1 MNKIQMRQSLLL
13 LLTATIWGVAF
24 VAQSVGMEYVGPLT
38 FSCVRSLLGGI
49 VLIPCIWFLGRHE
62 RAGHPGREVSQYEA
76 SKNQGERAV
85 QKGKESQGE
94 IAVQKGKESQGE
106 RAVQKE
112 KESQRK
118 RAVQKEKESQGERVV
133 QEEKGKQGER
143 GVQKEK
149 GKQDKGADRELLAGG
164 IICGLLLCLASNFQ
178 QFGIA
183 HTSVGKAGFITA
195 LYIVIVPILGLLF
208 HKKCR
213 PLIWLGVCLAVAGL
227 YFLCMAGGDA
237 QAAAGQIF
245 PGIPI
250 GKGDFLVFIC
260 ALLFSG
266 HILAIDYFTERVDG
280 VKMSCIQFWV
290 CGIVSGI
297 GMFLA
302 EEPHFPA
309 ILMAWKELL
318 YAGVMS
324 CGVAYTLQ
332 IVGQKGMDPTVASL
346 ILSLESVIS
355 ALAGLFILGQKLS
368 GAEILGCILMFAAIV
383 LAQLA
388 GAEKK
393 AVPSPTTK

>member
-62 RAGHPGREVSQYEA
+62 RASHPGREISQYEA
-76 SKNQGERAV
+76 
-85 QKGKESQGE
+85 GK
-94 IAVQKGKESQGE
+94 SQGE

-112 KESQRK
+112 KGK
-118 RAVQKEKESQGERVV
+118 R
-133 QEEKGKQGER
+133 
-143 GVQKEK
+143 
-149 GKQDKGADRELLAGG
+149 DKGADRELLAGG
-164 IICGLLLCLASNFQ
+164 MICGLLLCLASNFQ

-302 EEPHFPA
+302 EDPHFPA

-355 ALAGLFILGQKLS
+355 ALAGLFILGQRLS

>member
-62 RAGHPGREVSQYEA
+62 RASHPGREISQYEA
-76 SKNQGERAV
+76 SK
-85 QKGKESQGE
+85 
-94 IAVQKGKESQGE
+94 SQGE

-112 KESQRK
+112 KGK
-118 RAVQKEKESQGERVV
+118 R
-133 QEEKGKQGER
+133 
-143 GVQKEK
+143 
-149 GKQDKGADRELLAGG
+149 DKGADRELLAGG
-164 IICGLLLCLASNFQ
+164 MICGLLLCLASNFQ

-195 LYIVIVPILGLLF
+195 LYIVIVPLLGLLF

>member
-62 RAGHPGREVSQYEA
+62 RASHPGREISQYEA
-76 SKNQGERAV
+76 
-85 QKGKESQGE
+85 GK
-94 IAVQKGKESQGE
+94 SQGE

-112 KESQRK
+112 KGK
-118 RAVQKEKESQGERVV
+118 R
-133 QEEKGKQGER
+133 
-143 GVQKEK
+143 
-149 GKQDKGADRELLAGG
+149 DKGADRELLAGG
-164 IICGLLLCLASNFQ
+164 MICGLLLCLASNFQ

-355 ALAGLFILGQKLS
+355 ALAGLFILGQRLS

>member
-62 RAGHPGREVSQYEA
+62 RASHPGREISQYEA
-76 SKNQGERAV
+76 
-85 QKGKESQGE
+85 GK
-94 IAVQKGKESQGE
+94 SQGE

-112 KESQRK
+112 KGK
-118 RAVQKEKESQGERVV
+118 R
-133 QEEKGKQGER
+133 
-143 GVQKEK
+143 
-149 GKQDKGADRELLAGG
+149 DKGADRELLAGG
-164 IICGLLLCLASNFQ
+164 MICGLLLCLASNFQ

-297 GMFLA
+297 GMFLV

-355 ALAGLFILGQKLS
+355 ALAGLFILGQRLS

-388 GAEKK
+388 GTEKK

>member
-62 RAGHPGREVSQYEA
+62 RASHPGREISQYEA
-76 SKNQGERAV
+76 
-85 QKGKESQGE
+85 GK
-94 IAVQKGKESQGE
+94 SQGE

-112 KESQRK
+112 KGK
-118 RAVQKEKESQGERVV
+118 R
-133 QEEKGKQGER
+133 
-143 GVQKEK
+143 
-149 GKQDKGADRELLAGG
+149 DKGADRELLAGG
-164 IICGLLLCLASNFQ
+164 MICGLLLCLASNFQ

-280 VKMSCIQFWV
+280 VKMSFIQFWV

>member
-62 RAGHPGREVSQYEA
+62 RASHPGREISQYEA
-76 SKNQGERAV
+76 
-85 QKGKESQGE
+85 GK
-94 IAVQKGKESQGE
+94 SQGE

-112 KESQRK
+112 KGK
-118 RAVQKEKESQGERVV
+118 R
-133 QEEKGKQGER
+133 
-143 GVQKEK
+143 
-149 GKQDKGADRELLAGG
+149 DKGADRELLAGG
-164 IICGLLLCLASNFQ
+164 MICGLLLCLASNFQ

-280 VKMSCIQFWV
+280 VKMSFIQFWV

-355 ALAGLFILGQKLS
+355 ALAGLFILGQRLS

-388 GAEKK
+388 GTEKK
-393 AVPSPTTK
+393 AVSSPTTK

>member
-62 RAGHPGREVSQYEA
+62 RASHPGREISQYEA
-76 SKNQGERAV
+76 
-85 QKGKESQGE
+85 GK
-94 IAVQKGKESQGE
+94 SQGE

-112 KESQRK
+112 KGK
-118 RAVQKEKESQGERVV
+118 R
-133 QEEKGKQGER
+133 
-143 GVQKEK
+143 
-149 GKQDKGADRELLAGG
+149 DKGADRELLAGG
-164 IICGLLLCLASNFQ
+164 MICGLLLCLASNFQ

-280 VKMSCIQFWV
+280 VKMSFIQFWV

-355 ALAGLFILGQKLS
+355 ALAGLFILGQRLS
-368 GAEILGCILMFAAIV
+368 GADILGCILMFAAIV

>member
-62 RAGHPGREVSQYEA
+62 RASHPGREVSRYKA
-76 SKNQGERAV
+76 
-85 QKGKESQGE
+85 GK
-94 IAVQKGKESQGE
+94 SQGE

-112 KESQRK
+112 KGK
-118 RAVQKEKESQGERVV
+118 R
-133 QEEKGKQGER
+133 
-143 GVQKEK
+143 
-149 GKQDKGADRELLAGG
+149 DKGADRELLAGG
-164 IICGLLLCLASNFQ
+164 MICGLLLCLASNFQ

-237 QAAAGQIF
+237 QAVAGQIF

>member
-62 RAGHPGREVSQYEA
+62 RASHPGREVSRYKA
-76 SKNQGERAV
+76 
-85 QKGKESQGE
+85 GKSQGE
-94 IAVQKGKESQGE
+94 SA
-106 RAVQKE
+106 
-112 KESQRK
+112 
-118 RAVQKEKESQGERVV
+118 
-133 QEEKGKQGER
+133 
-143 GVQKEK
+143 VQKEK
-149 GKQDKGADRELLAGG
+149 GKRDKGADRELLAGG
-164 IICGLLLCLASNFQ
+164 MICGLLLCLASNFQ

-355 ALAGLFILGQKLS
+355 ALAGLFILGQRLS

>member
-62 RAGHPGREVSQYEA
+62 RASHPGREISQYEA
-76 SKNQGERAV
+76 
-85 QKGKESQGE
+85 GK
-94 IAVQKGKESQGE
+94 SQGE

-112 KESQRK
+112 KGK
-118 RAVQKEKESQGERVV
+118 R
-133 QEEKGKQGER
+133 
-143 GVQKEK
+143 
-149 GKQDKGADRELLAGG
+149 DKGADRELLAGG
-164 IICGLLLCLASNFQ
+164 MICGLLLCLASNFQ

-213 PLIWLGVCLAVAGL
+213 PLIWLGVCLAVVGL

>member
-62 RAGHPGREVSQYEA
+62 RASHPGREISQYEA
-76 SKNQGERAV
+76 
-85 QKGKESQGE
+85 GK
-94 IAVQKGKESQGE
+94 SQGE

-112 KESQRK
+112 KGK
-118 RAVQKEKESQGERVV
+118 R
-133 QEEKGKQGER
+133 
-143 GVQKEK
+143 
-149 GKQDKGADRELLAGG
+149 DKGADRELLAGG
-164 IICGLLLCLASNFQ
+164 MICGLLLCLASNFQ

-302 EEPHFPA
+302 EDPHFPA

-355 ALAGLFILGQKLS
+355 ALAGLFILGQRLS
-368 GAEILGCILMFAAIV
+368 WAEILGCILMFAAIV

>member
-62 RAGHPGREVSQYEA
+62 RASHPGREISQYEA
-76 SKNQGERAV
+76 
-85 QKGKESQGE
+85 GK
-94 IAVQKGKESQGE
+94 SQGE

-112 KESQRK
+112 KGK
-118 RAVQKEKESQGERVV
+118 R
-133 QEEKGKQGER
+133 
-143 GVQKEK
+143 
-149 GKQDKGADRELLAGG
+149 DKGADRELLAGG
-164 IICGLLLCLASNFQ
+164 MICGLLLCLASNFQ

-355 ALAGLFILGQKLS
+355 ALAGLFILGQRLS

-388 GAEKK
+388 GTEKK
-393 AVPSPTTK
+393 AVSSPTTK

>member
-62 RAGHPGREVSQYEA
+62 RASHPGREISQYEA
-76 SKNQGERAV
+76 SK
-85 QKGKESQGE
+85 SQGE
-94 IAVQKGKESQGE
+94 S
-106 RAVQKE
+106 AVQKE
-112 KESQRK
+112 KWK
-118 RAVQKEKESQGERVV
+118 R
-133 QEEKGKQGER
+133 
-143 GVQKEK
+143 
-149 GKQDKGADRELLAGG
+149 DKGADRELLAGG
-164 IICGLLLCLASNFQ
+164 MICGLLLCLASNFQ

-355 ALAGLFILGQKLS
+355 ALAGLFILGQRLS

>member
-62 RAGHPGREVSQYEA
+62 RASHPGREISQYEA
-76 SKNQGERAV
+76 SK
-85 QKGKESQGE
+85 SQGE
-94 IAVQKGKESQGE
+94 SA
-106 RAVQKE
+106 
-112 KESQRK
+112 
-118 RAVQKEKESQGERVV
+118 
-133 QEEKGKQGER
+133 
-143 GVQKEK
+143 VQKEK
-149 GKQDKGADRELLAGG
+149 GKRDKGADRELLAGG
-164 IICGLLLCLASNFQ
+164 MICGLLLCLASNFQ

-355 ALAGLFILGQKLS
+355 ALAGLVILGQRLS
-368 GAEILGCILMFAAIV
+368 WQETLGCALMFAAIV
-383 LAQLA
+383 LAQVA
-388 GAEKK
+388 GKEKS
-393 AVPSPTTK
+393 A

>member
-62 RAGHPGREVSQYEA
+62 RASHPGREVSRYKA
-76 SKNQGERAV
+76 
-85 QKGKESQGE
+85 GK
-94 IAVQKGKESQGE
+94 SQGE

-112 KESQRK
+112 KGK
-118 RAVQKEKESQGERVV
+118 R
-133 QEEKGKQGER
+133 
-143 GVQKEK
+143 
-149 GKQDKGADRELLAGG
+149 DKGADRELLAGG
-164 IICGLLLCLASNFQ
+164 MICGLLLCLASNFQ

-388 GAEKK
+388 GTEKK
-393 AVPSPTTK
+393 AVSSPTTK

>member
-62 RAGHPGREVSQYEA
+62 RASHPGREISQYEA
-76 SKNQGERAV
+76 
-85 QKGKESQGE
+85 GK
-94 IAVQKGKESQGE
+94 SQGE

-112 KESQRK
+112 KGK
-118 RAVQKEKESQGERVV
+118 R
-133 QEEKGKQGER
+133 
-143 GVQKEK
+143 
-149 GKQDKGADRELLAGG
+149 DKGADRELLAGG
-164 IICGLLLCLASNFQ
+164 MICGLLLCLASNFQ

-280 VKMSCIQFWV
+280 VKMSFIQFWV

-388 GAEKK
+388 GTEKK
-393 AVPSPTTK
+393 AVSSPTTK

>member
-62 RAGHPGREVSQYEA
+62 RASHPGREISQYEA
-76 SKNQGERAV
+76 
-85 QKGKESQGE
+85 GKS
-94 IAVQKGKESQGE
+94 
-106 RAVQKE
+106 
-112 KESQRK
+112 
-118 RAVQKEKESQGERVV
+118 
-133 QEEKGKQGER
+133 QGER

-297 GMFLA
+297 GMFLT

-355 ALAGLFILGQKLS
+355 ALAGLFILGQRLS

>member
-62 RAGHPGREVSQYEA
+62 RASHPGREVSRYKA
-76 SKNQGERAV
+76 
-85 QKGKESQGE
+85 GK
-94 IAVQKGKESQGE
+94 SQGE

-112 KESQRK
+112 KGK
-118 RAVQKEKESQGERVV
+118 R
-133 QEEKGKQGER
+133 
-143 GVQKEK
+143 
-149 GKQDKGADRELLAGG
+149 DKGADRELLAGG
-164 IICGLLLCLASNFQ
+164 MICGLLLCLASNFQ

-355 ALAGLFILGQKLS
+355 ALAGLFILGQRLS